1 MLFSKEDKKASKV
14 KRYVEAGET
23 KDYSMFI
30 FPAHQ
35 RDRNN
40 NNVKGIMESIKE
52 HGVISAVSVRPSVSH
67 HGKFEVYDGQ
77 HTVLAC
83 KRLNAPVI
91 YNIFNNVSNRA
102 MIALN
107 GKTRKWKMTDYLKFG
122 VTDNI
127 DDYVFLNKIY
137 NQEKLPLTALIMMYG
152 GSYQN
157 KSFKSLSW
165 KSLTINRGN
174 TILGYIKDLEMKFN
188 ISHCRHARFIWGLSK
203 VYDTGIY
210 DHERMLI
217 QLSKCSQLM
226 TKQSSP
232 GDYAR
237 NIEMI
242 YNYGLTKKSYVQ
254 FVQ

>member
-1 MLFSKEDKKASKV
+1 
-14 KRYVEAGET
+14 
-23 KDYSMFI
+23 
-30 FPAHQ
+30 
-35 RDRNN
+35 
-40 NNVKGIMESIKE
+40 
-52 HGVISAVSVRPSVSH
+52 
-67 HGKFEVYDGQ
+67 
-77 HTVLAC
+77 
-83 KRLNAPVI
+83 
-91 YNIFNNVSNRA
+91 
-102 MIALN
+102 
-107 GKTRKWKMTDYLKFG
+107 
-122 VTDNI
+122 
-127 DDYVFLNKIY
+127 
-137 NQEKLPLTALIMMYG
+137 MYG